1 MNKVTL
7 IGRLTKDPE
16 VRYSSGSQTAVA
28 RFSLAIDRAK
38 KANGEDGGTDF
49 PNIVAFGK
57 TAELVEKYVT
67 KGQQIAVEGRIQTGS
82 YERDG
87 VKHYTTDIVAE
98 RVEFLGKKE
107 QSSDALPKGI
117 EKAKD
122 GDNVY
127 DVFSNITDDD
137 IPF

>member
-16 VRYSSGSQTAVA
+16 IRYSAGSQTAVA

-82 YERDG
+82 YEKDG
-87 VKHYTTDIVAE
+87 VKHYTTEIVAE
-98 RVEFLGKKE
+98 RIEFLGKKD
-107 QSSDALPKGI
+107 QSSDPLPKGI
-117 EKAKD
+117 EKVKD
-122 GDNVY
+122 EDSAI
-127 DVFSNITDDD
+127 DAFFSITDDD

>member
-16 VRYSSGSQTAVA
+16 IRYSAGSQTAVA
-28 RFSLAIDRAK
+28 RFSLAIDRGK
-38 KANGEDGGTDF
+38 KANGEDAGTDF

-57 TAELVEKYVT
+57 IAELVEKYVV
-67 KGQQIAVEGRIQTGS
+67 KGQQIAVEGRIQTDS

-87 VKHYTTDIVAE
+87 AKHYTTDIVAE
-98 RVEFLGKKE
+98 RVEFLGKRE
-107 QSSDALPKGI
+107 STDALPKGP
-117 EKAKD
+117 EKTED
-122 GDNVY
+122 ENDVY
-127 DVFSNITDDD
+127 SVFSSITEDD

>member
-16 VRYSSGSQTAVA
+16 IRYSAGSQTAVA

-57 TAELVEKYVT
+57 TAELIEKYVT

-87 VKHYTTDIVAE
+87 VKHYTTEIVAE
-98 RVEFLGKKE
+98 RIEFLGKKD
-107 QSSDALPKGI
+107 QSSDNLPKGI
-117 EKAKD
+117 ERVKD
-122 GDNVY
+122 EDCAV
-127 DVFSNITDDD
+127 DAFSSITDDD

>member
-98 RVEFLGKKE
+98 RVEFLGKKD
-107 QSSDALPKGI
+107 QSLDALPKGI

-122 GDNVY
+122 EDSVY
-127 DVFSNITDDD
+127 DVFTNIADDD

>member
-16 VRYSSGSQTAVA
+16 IRYSSGSQTAVA
-28 RFSLAIDRAK
+28 RFSIAIDRAK
-38 KANGEDGGTDF
+38 KANGEDGGADF

-57 TAELVEKYVT
+57 TAELVEKYVV

-107 QSSDALPKGI
+107 SSGSLPKSESKSEDIGN
-117 EKAKD
+117 AW
-122 GDNVY
+122 
-127 DVFSNITDDD
+127 DVFSDIGDDD

>member
-57 TAELVEKYVT
+57 TAELVE
-67 KGQQIAVEGRIQTGS
+67 
-82 YERDG
+82 
-87 VKHYTTDIVAE
+87 
-98 RVEFLGKKE
+98 
-107 QSSDALPKGI
+107 
-117 EKAKD
+117 
-122 GDNVY
+122 
-127 DVFSNITDDD
+127 
-137 IPF
+137 

>member
-122 GDNVY
+122 GDSVY
-127 DVFSNITDDD
+127 DVFSSITDDD

>member
-16 VRYSSGSQTAVA
+16 VRYSAGSQTAVA
-28 RFSLAIDRAK
+28 RFSLAIDRGK
-38 KANGEDGGTDF
+38 KPNGEDGGADF

-57 TAELVEKYVT
+57 TAELVERYVV

-107 QSSDALPKGI
+107 SADPLPSGISRVEDNSNDDIFSSL
-117 EKAKD
+117 
-122 GDNVY
+122 
-127 DVFSNITDDD
+127 TDDD

>member
-1 MNKVTL
+1 M
-7 IGRLTKDPE
+7 RLH
-16 VRYSSGSQTAVA
+16 
-28 RFSLAIDRAK
+28 
-38 KANGEDGGTDF
+38 
-49 PNIVAFGK
+49 
-57 TAELVEKYVT
+57 
-67 KGQQIAVEGRIQTGS
+67 GRIQTGS

-117 EKAKD
+117 EKSKD
-122 GDNVY
+122 EDSVY

>member
-16 VRYSSGSQTAVA
+16 IRYSSGSQTAVA
-28 RFSLAIDRAK
+28 RFSLAIDRARK
-38 KANGEDGGTDF
+38 VNGEEGETDF

-67 KGQQIAVEGRIQTGS
+67 KGQQIALEGRIQTGS

-98 RVEFLGKKE
+98 RVEFLGKKD
-107 QSSDALPKGI
+107 QSSDPLPKGI
-117 EKAKD
+117 EKVKED
-122 GDNVY
+122 DDVYNV
-127 DVFSNITDDD
+127 FTNITDDD

>member
-16 VRYSSGSQTAVA
+16 VRYSAGSQTAVA
-28 RFSLAIDRAK
+28 RFSIAIDRGK

-57 TAELVEKYVT
+57 TAELVEKYVS

-107 QSSDALPKGI
+107 GSDTLPKGI
-117 EKAKD
+117 SKTEDKD
-122 GDNVY
+122 DVY
-127 DVFSNITDDD
+127 SVFSSITDDD

>member
-16 VRYSSGSQTAVA
+16 IRYSAGSQTAVA
-28 RFSLAIDRAK
+28 RFSLAIDRGK
-38 KANGEDGGTDF
+38 KANGEDAGTDF

-57 TAELVEKYVT
+57 TAELVEKYVV
-67 KGQQIAVEGRIQTGS
+67 KGQQLAVEGRIQTGS

-98 RVEFLGKKE
+98 RVEFLGKRE
-107 QSSDALPKGI
+107 STDTLPKGS
-117 EKAKD
+117 EKTED
-122 GDNVY
+122 ENDVY
-127 DVFSNITDDD
+127 SVFSNITEDD

>member
-16 VRYSSGSQTAVA
+16 IRYSAGSQTAVA
-28 RFSLAIDRAK
+28 RFSLAIDRGK
-38 KANGEDGGTDF
+38 KANGEDAGTDF

-57 TAELVEKYVT
+57 TAELVEKYVV
-67 KGQQIAVEGRIQTGS
+67 KVQQLAVEGRIQTGS

-87 VKHYTTDIVAE
+87 VKRYTTDIVAE

-107 QSSDALPKGI
+107 SSNTLPKGI
-117 EKAKD
+117 VKTEDKD
-122 GDNVY
+122 DVY
-127 DVFSNITDDD
+127 SVFSSITDDD

>member
-1 MNKVTL
+1 MNKVML

-16 VRYSSGSQTAVA
+16 VRYTNASQTAVA
-28 RFSLAIDRAK
+28 RFSLAIDRGK
-38 KANGEDGGTDF
+38 KANGEDAGTDF
-49 PNIVAFGK
+49 PTVVAFGK
-57 TAELVEKYVT
+57 TAELIEKYVS

-87 VKHYTTDIVAE
+87 VKHYTTDVVAE

-107 QSSDALPKGI
+107 STDDLPKGLGKTEDASDALS
-117 EKAKD
+117 
-122 GDNVY
+122 
-127 DVFSNITDDD
+127 VFSSITDDD

>member
-98 RVEFLGKKE
+98 RVEFLGKKD

-117 EKAKD
+117 EKSKD
-122 GDNVY
+122 EDSVY
-127 DVFSNITDDD
+127 DVFTNIADDD

>member
-98 RVEFLGKKE
+98 RVEFLGKKD
-107 QSSDALPKGI
+107 QSLDALPKGI

-122 GDNVY
+122 EDSVY
-127 DVFSNITDDD
+127 DVFTNITDDD

>member
-16 VRYSSGSQTAVA
+16 VRYSSGSQTAIA

-98 RVEFLGKKE
+98 RVEFLGKRE
-107 QSSDALPKGI
+107 NTDALPKGL
-117 EKAKD
+117 EKTED
-122 GDNVY
+122 ENDVY
-127 DVFSNITDDD
+127 SVFSSITEDD

>member
-16 VRYSSGSQTAVA
+16 VRYSSGTQTAVA

-107 QSSDALPKGI
+107 QSSDTLPKGI
-117 EKAKD
+117 EKTKD

-127 DVFSNITDDD
+127 DVFGNITDDD

>member
-16 VRYSSGSQTAVA
+16 IRYSSGTQTAVA
-28 RFSLAIDRAK
+28 RFSLAIDRGR
-38 KANGEDGGTDF
+38 KANGEDAGTDF

-57 TAELVEKYVT
+57 TAELVEKYVV
-67 KGQQIAVEGRIQTGS
+67 KGQQLAVEGRIQTGS

-87 VKHYTTDIVAE
+87 VKRYTTDIVAE
-98 RVEFLGKKE
+98 RVEFLSKRE
-107 QSSDALPKGI
+107 SSDALPKGP
-117 EKAKD
+117 EKTED
-122 GDNVY
+122 ENDVY
-127 DVFSNITDDD
+127 SVFSSITEDD